1 MHEWLEASL
10 AELSKKSCGGAD
22 LKLRQEPREDHRLY
36 RVMAGSSPERQPRH
50 FHGSRPFPTRRRIA
64 AAQAEARAAA

>member
-1 MHEWLEASL
+1 
-10 AELSKKSCGGAD
+10 
-22 LKLRQEPREDHRLY
+22 
-36 RVMAGSSPERQPRH
+36 MAGSSPERQPRH